1 MGAGAHLLQSRLRDG
16 ELARR
21 ILRGIRDL
29 GVRATIMH
37 VCGTHQDTIMRF
49 GLDALLRECGIRII
63 SGPGCPVCVT
73 TQREYEEAGLLME
86 RGKIIATFGD
96 AAKVR
101 GPRGSLLD
109 RRAEGGDIRI
119 VYGIRDAAE
128 ISRRLK
134 REVVFLAIGFETT
147 APGTASLLLSDPP
160 EGFSILC
167 CHRYIPPVLDA
178 LLGMGEIGIQGFIQ
192 PGHVSTIIGVKPYEC
207 ISSKYGI
214 PQVIAG
220 FEPLDVLAAVYM
232 LAKQIRDGRAEV
244 ENEYTRAVRYEGN
257 PRALEAMERVFEPI
271 DVPWRG
277 FPIVPR
283 SGMALRR
290 GFEAYDARKV
300 YEDELSDMAGAEI
313 SEDPNCRCGEVL
325 RGVAEPSDCPLFG
338 RACTPAHPRGPCMVS
353 IEGACFISYRY
364 GSHQPRK
371 AEIGGG
377 AS

>member
-1 MGAGAHLLQSRLRDG
+1 MYMGAGTQPQLRFRDG
-16 ELARR
+16 GLAEK
-21 ILRGIRDL
+21 ILEGIRGL

-49 GLDALLRECGIRII
+49 GLDPLLRGCGIRVV

-86 RGKIIATFGD
+86 RGKIVATFGD
-96 AAKVR
+96 AARVR

-109 RRAEGGDIRI
+109 RRAEGGEIRI

-128 ISRRLK
+128 IARRLG
-134 REVVFLAIGFETT
+134 REVVFLSIGFETT

-178 LLGMGEIGIQGFIQ
+178 ILGMGEVKVQGFIQ
-192 PGHVSTIIGVKPYEC
+192 PGHVSTIIGVRPYEFL
-207 ISSKYGI
+207 SSKYGI

-257 PRALEAMERVFEPI
+257 PKALEAMDRVFEPV

-277 FPIVPR
+277 FPLVPK
-283 SGMALRR
+283 SGMALRKE
-290 GFEAYDARKV
+290 FEAYDARKV
-300 YEDELSDMAGAEI
+300 YEDELSDVAALEI

-325 RGVAEPSDCPLFG
+325 RGVAEPEDCPLFG
-338 RACTPAHPRGPCMVS
+338 TACNPAHPRGPCMVS
-353 IEGACFISYRY
+353 IEGACFISHRY
-364 GSHQPRK
+364 GPRARAGRPQK
-371 AEIGGG
+371 A
-377 AS
+377 